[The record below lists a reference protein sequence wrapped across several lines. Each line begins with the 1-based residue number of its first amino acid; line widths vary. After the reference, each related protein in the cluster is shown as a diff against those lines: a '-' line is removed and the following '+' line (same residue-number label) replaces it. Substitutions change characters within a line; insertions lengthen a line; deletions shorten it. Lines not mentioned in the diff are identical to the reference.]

1 MTLTRRER
9 LRENTREEI
18 KSIAR
23 KHMQE
28 QGTAAIS
35 LRAIARDMGLTVTAL
50 YRYYPSHDD
59 LVTAL
64 IVDAFNALAD
74 TMEQADSSQPR
85 ERYAERLMAV
95 MLAYREWAMQNSGD
109 FQLIYGNPIPGYHAP
124 SEVTVPAVVRG
135 FRVVVGILAEAMANG
150 ELQPSD
156 EYQQLPPHVSAY
168 MTELI
173 ERDGYNIPL
182 QPMYLG
188 VSGWVKMH
196 GMIMLELFH
205 HTPSVVGDPEE
216 FYRFE
221 INNILKS
228 AGLSLK

>member
-74 TMEQADSSQPR
+74 TMEQADSNQPR

-150 ELQPSD
+150 ELQPNAD
-156 EYQQLPPHVSAY
+156 YQQLPPHVSAH
-168 MTELI
+168 MTDLI

-205 HTPSVVGDPEE
+205 HTPSVIGDPEE

>member
-1 MTLTRRER
+1 MTLSRRER

-18 KSIAR
+18 KTIAR

-50 YRYYPSHDD
+50 YRYYPSHDE

-74 TMEQADSSQPR
+74 AMEQADNSQPR
-85 ERYAERLMAV
+85 EHYAERLMAV
-95 MLAYREWAMQNSGD
+95 MLAYRAWAIQNSAN

-124 SEVTVPAVVRG
+124 REITVPAVIRG

-150 ELQPSD
+150 ELQASA

-182 QPMYLG
+182 QPMYFG

-196 GMIMLELFH
+196 GMIMLELFQ
-205 HTPSVVGDPEE
+205 HTPAVVGDPEE

-221 INNILKS
+221 ITNILKT
-228 AGLSLK
+228 AGLVLK

>member
-1 MTLTRRER
+1 MTLSRRER

-18 KSIAR
+18 KAIAR

-85 ERYAERLMAV
+85 ASYGNRLMAV

-124 SEVTVPAVVRG
+124 REITVPAVIRG

-150 ELQPSD
+150 ELQPSAD
-156 EYQQLPPHVSAY
+156 YQQLPPHVAAH
-168 MTELI
+168 MI
-173 ERDGYNIPL
+173 EMIKQDGYNIPL
-182 QPMYLG
+182 EPMYLG

-205 HTPSVVGDPEE
+205 HTPAVVGDPEE

-221 INNILKS
+221 ITNILKT

>member
-74 TMEQADSSQPR
+74 TMEQADSNQPR

-150 ELQPSD
+150 ELQPNAD
-156 EYQQLPPHVSAY
+156 YQQLPPHVSAY
-168 MTELI
+168 MTDLI

-205 HTPSVVGDPEE
+205 HTPSVIGDPEE